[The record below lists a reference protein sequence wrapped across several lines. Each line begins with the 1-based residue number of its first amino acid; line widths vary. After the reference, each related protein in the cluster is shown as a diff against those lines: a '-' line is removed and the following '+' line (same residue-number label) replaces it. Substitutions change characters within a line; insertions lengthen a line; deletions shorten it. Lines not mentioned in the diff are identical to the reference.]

1 MTKQKRLRY
10 LEYYDLQK
18 CFDNLY
24 EKSKQGDVFTNLME
38 LISSEENVKLAYRNI
53 KRNKGSFTA
62 GVDRITIKDI
72 KKIPVEE
79 YVKIIQSKLQFYR
92 PKPVRRVEIEKQGGG
107 TRPLGIPTMTDRL
120 VQQCILQVLEPI
132 CDAKFHERNNG
143 FRPNRSTENALAQ
156 CYKMIQKQNLH
167 FVVDIDIKGFFD
179 NVNHSKLVRQ
189 IWAMGIQDKKLI
201 CIIKQMLKAPI
212 IMPDGTK
219 IYSTKGTP
227 QGGILSPLLSNI
239 VLNEL
244 DWWVTSQWE
253 SIPTRREYKCSV
265 NKNGSISK
273 SSVFA
278 ALRGTNLKEMY
289 IVRYADDFK
298 IFCRKKSDADKIF
311 IAVRKWLKERLKLDI
326 SEEKSKVVNLRKHY
340 SEFLGLKMKAVKKG
354 SKYVVKSHMKDKAVK
369 NATEKLKK
377 QIKKIQRP
385 KDKNQSVCEI
395 ERYNQMVEG
404 IQNYYRP
411 ATHITID
418 CANIQRKIAIV
429 MQSRLKHRMKRK
441 GIINNSHIKERYGT
455 SRQLRFIDSR
465 PLVPIGY
472 VQTKFPMY
480 KKKSICKYTESGRE
494 EIHKNL
500 CFDNYMLAVMKQMLS
515 NYKNTDSIEYTDNR
529 ISLYA
534 SQYGKCAILG
544 TILDIDDI
552 HCHHKLPRKLGGKDN
567 YQNLIII
574 HKDIHALVHA
584 VNEDS
589 IRKYLSKFSLNAKQK
604 QKLNSLRKMAGNE
617 PI

>member
-24 EKSKQGDVFTNLME
+24 KKSKQGDVFTNLME

-72 KKIPVEE
+72 EKIPVEE

-132 CDAKFHERNNG
+132 CEAKFHERNNG

-212 IMPDGTK
+212 IMPDSTK

-273 SSVFA
+273 SSVFV

-289 IVRYADDFK
+289 
-298 IFCRKKSDADKIF
+298 
-311 IAVRKWLKERLKLDI
+311 
-326 SEEKSKVVNLRKHY
+326 SKR
-340 SEFLGLKMKAVKKG
+340 
-354 SKYVVKSHMKDKAVK
+354 
-369 NATEKLKK
+369 
-377 QIKKIQRP
+377 QIK
-385 KDKNQSVCEI
+385 
-395 ERYNQMVEG
+395 
-404 IQNYYRP
+404 
-411 ATHITID
+411 
-418 CANIQRKIAIV
+418 
-429 MQSRLKHRMKRK
+429 
-441 GIINNSHIKERYGT
+441 
-455 SRQLRFIDSR
+455 
-465 PLVPIGY
+465 
-472 VQTKFPMY
+472 
-480 KKKSICKYTESGRE
+480 
-494 EIHKNL
+494 
-500 CFDNYMLAVMKQMLS
+500 
-515 NYKNTDSIEYTDNR
+515 
-529 ISLYA
+529 
-534 SQYGKCAILG
+534 
-544 TILDIDDI
+544 
-552 HCHHKLPRKLGGKDN
+552 
-567 YQNLIII
+567 
-574 HKDIHALVHA
+574 
-584 VNEDS
+584 
-589 IRKYLSKFSLNAKQK
+589 
-604 QKLNSLRKMAGNE
+604 
-617 PI
+617 